1 MYSEREEG
9 NLAEQP
15 EVNGRLN
22 GLPVYGRPQTQQL
35 ALAQLAT
42 WLVLGA
48 CWVGYRSSW
57 YSKIWEGLFF
67 LKSC

>member
-42 WLVLGA
+42 LVGT
-48 CWVGYRSSW
+48 W
-57 YSKIWEGLFF
+57 GLAGWDTGH
-67 LKSC
+67 LDK